1 MRKAYDSKNCD
12 LGIDAPLKCAKCPRF
27 PKSNDN
33 DVKNIKYNAPVVHK
47 NLLRQF
53 PLKTLI
59 PGLSHLPPTNT
70 YAKVITQTCRPVGG
84 TAPLS
89 ESALALFKMLLAFI
103 DDASIHFDLQLSK
116 LLNMKAVILLKHY
129 NYLIKQK

>member
-70 YAKVITQTCRPVGG
+70 YAKVITQTCRRNRRSAQRIG
-84 TAPLS
+84 TRA
-89 ESALALFKMLLAFI
+89 I
-103 DDASIHFDLQLSK
+103 QNVASI
-116 LLNMKAVILLKHY
+116 Y
-129 NYLIKQK
+129 RRR